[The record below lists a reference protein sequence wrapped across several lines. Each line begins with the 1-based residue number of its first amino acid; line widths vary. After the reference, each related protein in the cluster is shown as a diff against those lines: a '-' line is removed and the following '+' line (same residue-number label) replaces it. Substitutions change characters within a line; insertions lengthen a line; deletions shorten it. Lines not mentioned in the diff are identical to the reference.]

1 MKERYQIREKRETK
15 EIADHLSKN
24 GQLIIPMM
32 ELIQT
37 SQAAVDEL
45 IDVLGRAT
53 IEAVLTISAAEVAGS
68 KHQGKAGGEINWHG
82 SQKGTVQLR
91 DRKVKVNRP
100 RLRRK
105 GGGNGSEVSIPAYER
120 MSSHGRMGEQV
131 LNVLMK
137 NVSTRNYK
145 KVIPEMAETVGVSRS
160 SVSRE
165 FIDSSEEQLRELM
178 ERRFEDIELLAIYL
192 DGIVFGDHH
201 IICALG
207 VDATG
212 SKHILGIAEGSSE
225 NAVAVT
231 NLLSSIVERGVDPGR
246 RYLFVI
252 DGSKALRKGIDDVF
266 GKENPVQRCRNHKIK
281 NVTDNLPDD
290 IADQVKR
297 VMKAAY
303 RLPYKEGIAKLK
315 QQASWLEIEFP
326 GASASLLEG
335 LEETFTI
342 NKLDLSP
349 SLRRCLGTTNIIESP
364 NSGVRYR
371 TNRVCR
377 WRDGKM
383 IMRWAASAFLDTER
397 SFRKIQGYKDLW
409 MLKASL
415 NDQVSLASDRRV
427 A

>member
-15 EIADHLSKN
+15 EIADYLSKN

-32 ELIQT
+32 EMIQA

-45 IDVLGRAT
+45 IDVIGRAT
-53 IEAVLTISAAEVAGS
+53 LEAVLTLSASEVAGS

-82 SQKGTVQLR
+82 SQTGTVSLR

-105 GGGNGSEVSIPAYER
+105 GGGAGSEVAIPAYER
-120 MSSHGRMGEQV
+120 MNSHSRMGEQV

-160 SVSRE
+160 SISRA
-165 FIDSSEEQLRELM
+165 FIEASEEQLRELM
-178 ERRFEDIELLAIYL
+178 ERRFDDIELLVIYL

-207 VDATG
+207 VDGTG
-212 SKHILGIAEGSSE
+212 SKHILGISEGSSE

-252 DGSKALRKGIDDVF
+252 DGSKALRKGIDEVF
-266 GKENPVQRCRNHKIK
+266 GQENPVQRCRNHKIK

-290 IADQVKR
+290 LA
-297 VMKAAY
+297 
-303 RLPYKEGIAKLK
+303 
-315 QQASWLEIEFP
+315 EI
-326 GASASLLEG
+326 GRAH
-335 LEETFTI
+335 
-342 NKLDLSP
+342 
-349 SLRRCLGTTNIIESP
+349 
-364 NSGVRYR
+364 V
-371 TNRVCR
+371 
-377 WRDGKM
+377 
-383 IMRWAASAFLDTER
+383 
-397 SFRKIQGYKDLW
+397 
-409 MLKASL
+409 
-415 NDQVSLASDRRV
+415 
-427 A
+427 

>member
-15 EIADHLSKN
+15 EIADYLSKN

-32 ELIQT
+32 EMIQA

-45 IDVLGRAT
+45 IDVIGRAT
-53 IEAVLTISAAEVAGS
+53 LEAVLTLSASEVAGS

-82 SQKGTVQLR
+82 SQTGTVSLR

-105 GGGNGSEVSIPAYER
+105 GGGAGSEVAIPAYER
-120 MSSHGRMGEQV
+120 MNSHSRMGEQV

-160 SVSRE
+160 SISRE
-165 FIDSSEEQLRELM
+165 FIEASEEQLRELM
-178 ERRFEDIELLAIYL
+178 ERRFDDIELLAIYL

-207 VDATG
+207 VDGTG
-212 SKHILGIAEGSSE
+212 SKHILGISEGSSE

-252 DGSKALRKGIDDVF
+252 DGSKALRKGIDEVF
-266 GKENPVQRCRNHKIK
+266 GQENPVQRCRNHKIK

-290 IADQVKR
+290 LADQVKR
-297 VMKAAY
+297 IMKASY
-303 RLPYKEGIAKLK
+303 RLTYQEGIAKLK
-315 QQASWLEIEFP
+315 QQASWLELEFP
-326 GASASLLEG
+326 GAAASLMEG

-377 WRDGKM
+377 WKDGKM
-383 IMRWAASAFLDTER
+383 IMRWAASAFLDTEK

-415 NDQVSLASDRRV
+415 NDQVSFASDRRV

>member
-1 MKERYQIREKRETK
+1 
-15 EIADHLSKN
+15 
-24 GQLIIPMM
+24 
-32 ELIQT
+32 
-37 SQAAVDEL
+37 
-45 IDVLGRAT
+45 
-53 IEAVLTISAAEVAGS
+53 
-68 KHQGKAGGEINWHG
+68 
-82 SQKGTVQLR
+82 
-91 DRKVKVNRP
+91 
-100 RLRRK
+100 
-105 GGGNGSEVSIPAYER
+105 
-120 MSSHGRMGEQV
+120 
-131 LNVLMK
+131 MK

-160 SVSRE
+160 SISRA
-165 FIDSSEEQLRELM
+165 FIEASEEQLRELM
-178 ERRFEDIELLAIYL
+178 ERRFDDIELLVIYL

-207 VDATG
+207 VDGTG
-212 SKHILGIAEGSSE
+212 SKHILGISEGSSE

-252 DGSKALRKGIDDVF
+252 DGSKALRKGIDEVF
-266 GKENPVQRCRNHKIK
+266 GQENPVQRCRNHKIK

-290 IADQVKR
+290 LADQVKR
-297 VMKAAY
+297 IMKASY
-303 RLPYKEGIAKLK
+303 RLTYQEGIAKLK
-315 QQASWLEIEFP
+315 QQASWLELEFP
-326 GASASLLEG
+326 GAAASLMEG

-377 WRDGKM
+377 WKDGKM
-383 IMRWAASAFLDTER
+383 IMRWAASAFLDTEK

-415 NDQVSLASDRRV
+415 NDPVSFASDRRV

>member
-1 MKERYQIREKRETK
+1 MKKRYQIREKRETK
-15 EIADHLSKN
+15 ELAEYLSRN
-24 GQLIIPMM
+24 GQLILPVL
-32 ELIQT
+32 EVIQT
-37 SQAAVDEL
+37 SMTAVDEL
-45 IDVLGRAT
+45 IDIVGRAT
-53 IEAVLTISAAEVAGS
+53 IEAVLRLSATEVAGS
-68 KHQGKAGGEINWHG
+68 KHQGKQGGDVNWHG
-82 SQKGTVQLR
+82 SQSGTVQLS

-105 GGGNGSEVSIPAYER
+105 RGGKGSEVEIPAYR
-120 MSSHGRMGEQV
+120 SLNMPGRMGRQV

-137 NVSTRNYK
+137 NVSTRNYR
-145 KVIPEMAETVGVSRS
+145 KVIPEMAKTVGVSRS
-160 SVSRE
+160 SISRE
-165 FIDSSEEQLRELM
+165 FIESSEEQLRELM
-178 ERRFEDIELLAIYL
+178 ERRFDDLELLVIYL

-201 IICALG
+201 IICGLG

-212 SKHILGIAEGSSE
+212 SKHILGITEGSSE

-231 NLLSSIVERGVDPGR
+231 YLLKSLVERGIDSTR

-252 DGSKALRKGIDDVF
+252 DGSKALRKGINEVF
-266 GKENPVQRCRNHKIK
+266 GRENPVQRCRNHKIK
-281 NVTDNLPDD
+281 NVMNNLPDE

-303 RLPYKEGIAKLK
+303 RLPCQEGIARLK
-315 QQASWLEIEFP
+315 HQANWLSIEYP

-342 NKLDLSP
+342 NRLDLSP

-364 NSGVRYR
+364 NSGVRSR
-371 TNRVCR
+371 TRRVCR
-377 WRDGKM
+377 WQNGKM
-383 IMRWAASAFLDTER
+383 IMRWAASAFLDTEK

-415 NDQVSLASDRRV
+415 NDQIALANERRV